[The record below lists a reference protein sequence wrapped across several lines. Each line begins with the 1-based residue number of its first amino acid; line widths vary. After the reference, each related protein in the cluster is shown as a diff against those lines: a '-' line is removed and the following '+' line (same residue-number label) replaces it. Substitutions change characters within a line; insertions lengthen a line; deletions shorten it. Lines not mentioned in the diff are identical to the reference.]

1 MEVVMKRR
9 AFLTIAGLGSVAF
22 FVPNRLLADPQ
33 SILANGNKVSLEC
46 LGDKPGARFLDGRT
60 ANGTVG
66 LVPQIK
72 TKTFS
77 GTQWLVHMN
86 SRTQQVFLECRGTV
100 EGPRFLDGRTADGS
114 VGLAP
119 NTKKPFTGTLW
130 QAVDLGNDTYNFKCL
145 GDIEGSR
152 FLDGRTTGG
161 SVGLAP
167 NTNPPFTGTR
177 WRVAR
182 YPQCIDDPCD

>member
-1 MEVVMKRR
+1 MERR
-9 AFLTIAGLGSVAF
+9 EFLRTAGVSFTAF
-22 FVPNRLLADPQ
+22 FVPSCLLAA
-33 SILANGNKVSLEC
+33 SEILVDRARVSLEC
-46 LGDKPGARFLDGRT
+46 LGDKPGPRFLDGRT
-60 ANGTVG
+60 GDGTVG

-86 SRTQQVFLECRGTV
+86 SEGQLFLECRGNV
-100 EGPRFLDGRTADGS
+100 EGPRFLDGRTADGT

-119 NTKKPFTGTLW
+119 NTKKPFTGTVW
-130 QAVDLGNDTYNFKCL
+130 QAVQLGNEIYNFKCL
-145 GDIEGSR
+145 GATEGSR
-152 FLDGRTTGG
+152 FLDGRTPNG

-177 WRVAR
+177 WRVGK
-182 YPQCIDDPCD
+182 YPQCMDDPCD

>member
-1 MEVVMKRR
+1 MERR
-9 AFLTIAGLGSVAF
+9 EFLRTAGASFVAF
-22 FVPNRLLADPQ
+22 SVPSRLLAAPEG
-33 SILANGNKVSLEC
+33 ILANGNKVSLEC
-46 LGDKPGARFLDGRT
+46 LGDKPGPKFLDGRT
-60 ANGTVG
+60 GDGSVG
-66 LVPQIK
+66 LVPQIR

-86 SRTQQVFLECRGTV
+86 NSGELFLECRGTI
-100 EGPRFLDGRTADGS
+100 EGPRFLDGRTATGT

-119 NTKKPFTGTLW
+119 NTKRPFTGTLW
-130 QAVDLGNDTYNFKCL
+130 QAVQLGNDIYNFKCL

-152 FLDGRTTGG
+152 FLDGRTGNG
-161 SVGLAP
+161 SVGLAQ